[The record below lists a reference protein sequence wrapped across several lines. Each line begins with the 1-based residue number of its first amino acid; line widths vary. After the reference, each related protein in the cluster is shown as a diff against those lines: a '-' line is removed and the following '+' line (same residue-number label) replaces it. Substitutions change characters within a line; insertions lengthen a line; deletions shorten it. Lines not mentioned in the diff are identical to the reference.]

1 MRAKNRRGAYRVRQN
16 RLPYRGVERL
26 EDRLLLSAR
35 PLAAGVLLQAGG
47 APIYGDTPGHTTPTA
62 ADWDGDGKKD
72 LLMGQFNQGNIWFYS
87 NQGTDAAPSF
97 GSGTKIKCAGSN
109 ITTSYG

>member
-1 MRAKNRRGAYRVRQN
+1 MGSKKRG
-16 RLPYRGVERL
+16 PFRGVERL

-35 PLAAGVLLQAGG
+35 PFAAGVPLQAGG
-47 APIYGDTPGHTTPTA
+47 APIYADLYGHTAPTA
-62 ADWDGDGKKD
+62 ADLNGDGKKD
-72 LLMGQFNQGNIWFYS
+72 LLVGQFYQGNIWFYP

-97 GSGTKIKCAGSN
+97 GPGTKLQCAGSN